1 MVKKGL
7 GGVSFQ
13 EEIIEMTKG
22 ATAKNHLIGN
32 LFSTNVIKQNMQ
44 VMEQQKARQYLN
56 GNELCLS
63 SDAQRWMK
71 ENLDLSYKDLEDA
84 SISHTPKKV
93 LGTSRL

>member
-1 MVKKGL
+1 MMIPKIGMFMVKKGL

-44 VMEQQKARQYLN
+44 VMEQ
-56 GNELCLS
+56 
-63 SDAQRWMK
+63 
-71 ENLDLSYKDLEDA
+71 
-84 SISHTPKKV
+84 
-93 LGTSRL
+93 